1 MCAILQFNL
10 LWKYFLK
17 VFKFSLAW
25 NEGTEMISAYLESL
39 NIPQFA
45 FKCTVHVEVTVLKV
59 NDPF

>member
-1 MCAILQFNL
+1 
-10 LWKYFLK
+10 
-17 VFKFSLAW
+17 
-25 NEGTEMISAYLESL
+25 MISAYLDSL